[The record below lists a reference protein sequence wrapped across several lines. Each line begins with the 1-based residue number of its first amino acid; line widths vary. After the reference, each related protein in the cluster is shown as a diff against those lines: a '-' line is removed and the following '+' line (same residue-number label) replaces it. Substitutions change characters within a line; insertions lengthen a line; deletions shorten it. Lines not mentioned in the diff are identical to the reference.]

1 MASLKR
7 LKDDVKEVQ
16 TGYECGIL
24 VENFNDVKIGDII
37 ENYIIESIAS
47 KL

>member
-16 TGYECGIL
+16 TAMNAAYWSRTLMISKC
-24 VENFNDVKIGDII
+24 DII